1 MALLSRAL
9 PRQRATSSS
18 PGSTPASAANG
29 EFTTTSISN
38 QDDIVFLREC
48 TTARGDLNDSDV
60 AAGEERHYLARVCEL
75 PATNQGGFKESEA

>member
-9 PRQRATSSS
+9 PRQRVTSCS
-18 PGSTPASAANG
+18 PGSTPASATNG

-38 QDDIVFLREC
+38 QDIVFLREC

-75 PATNQGGFKESEA
+75 PATNQGGFKEREA